1 MKPLM
6 IILAS
11 ILLCVGAAVATG
23 YWLQARDQAPPQYYT
38 PRAIAGLSSE
48 IAAIR
53 SDPNRPEAVEQFA
66 QYLERTLKTPSS
78 VAVRADA
85 GSYDAFWE
93 WKEHKSLNK

>member
-66 QYLERTLKTPSS
+66 QYLERIVKAPSATIAPARDDS
-78 VAVRADA
+78 FEAYRK
-85 GSYDAFWE
+85 
-93 WKEHKSLNK
+93 WKHDRPQ